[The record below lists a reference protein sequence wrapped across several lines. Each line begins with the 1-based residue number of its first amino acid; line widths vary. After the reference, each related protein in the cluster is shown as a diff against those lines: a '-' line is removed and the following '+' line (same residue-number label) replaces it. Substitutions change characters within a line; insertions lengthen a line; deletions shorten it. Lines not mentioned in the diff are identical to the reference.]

1 MYSAVHG
8 FWPVWELADLADGPT
23 GRGEV
28 SKGWVFVC
36 FEVQCDE
43 FNPIMVAVRTRP
55 IMTCRCVSDSLLAYG
70 LKIPPAKNRA
80 LHYDT
85 AFPQHWWLRQRTTM
99 LTCIRALVVLN
110 VMLEIGLHVI
120 ACLV

>member
-8 FWPVWELADLADGPT
+8 FWPVLELADLADGPT

-80 LHYDT
+80 LHYNST
-85 AFPQHWWLRQRTTM
+85 TISEQSYCFNVLRKVRDRRGASFYM
-99 LTCIRALVVLN
+99 GRRREFC
-110 VMLEIGLHVI
+110 GYG
-120 ACLV
+120 